1 MRTGHWRLVSVH
13 GLLATAV
20 SYCLWPTAPGRV
32 GSISIAVVNSSSVNI
47 TWEEPQK
54 PNGIISYY
62 LVRLTIGSADGVEH
76 VSMQVD
82 TTSLTVE
89 ELSEL
94 VFTLCSDCL
103 SIPSSG
109 PGVPYFV
116 SIVAAT
122 SAGEGEPNEKIL
134 FTQERGEGVH

>member
-1 MRTGHWRLVSVH
+1 MH

-20 SYCLWPTAPGRV
+20 SYYLWPTAPGRV
-32 GSISIAVVNSSSVNI
+32 GSICIVVVSSNSVSI
-47 TWEEPQK
+47 TWVEPQE

-62 LVRLTIGSADGVEH
+62 LVRLTIGSADGMEL

-94 VFTLCSDCL
+94 
-103 SIPSSG
+103 G
-109 PGVPYFV
+109 PH
-116 SIVAAT
+116 T
-122 SAGEGEPNEKIL
+122 M
-134 FTQERGEGVH
+134 Q

>member
-1 MRTGHWRLVSVH
+1 MH

-32 GSISIAVVNSSSVNI
+32 ASISIAVVSSSSVNI
-47 TWEEPQK
+47 TWVEPQE
-54 PNGIISYY
+54 PNGIVFYY

-76 VSMQVD
+76 VSMQVN

-94 VFTLCSDCL
+94 
-103 SIPSSG
+103 G
-109 PGVPYFV
+109 PH
-116 SIVAAT
+116 T
-122 SAGEGEPNEKIL
+122 M
-134 FTQERGEGVH
+134 Q

>member
-1 MRTGHWRLVSVH
+1 MRTGHWRLVSVN
-13 GLLATAV
+13 GLLTTAV
-20 SYCLWPTAPGRV
+20 SYYLWPTAPGRV

-47 TWEEPQK
+47 YWEEPQE
-54 PNGIISYY
+54 PNEIISYY

-94 VFTLCSDCL
+94 
-103 SIPSSG
+103 G
-109 PGVPYFV
+109 PH
-116 SIVAAT
+116 T
-122 SAGEGEPNEKIL
+122 M
-134 FTQERGEGVH
+134 Q

>member
-13 GLLATAV
+13 GLLATTV

-32 GSISIAVVNSSSVNI
+32 GSICIAVVSSSSVSIN
-47 TWEEPQK
+47 WVEPQE

-62 LVRLTIGSADGVEH
+62 LVRLTIGSADGMEFF
-76 VSMQVD
+76 SMQVD

-94 VFTLCSDCL
+94 
-103 SIPSSG
+103 G
-109 PGVPYFV
+109 PR
-116 SIVAAT
+116 T
-122 SAGEGEPNEKIL
+122 M
-134 FTQERGEGVH
+134 Q